1 MQLNDIQRACTGS
14 QLAIGP
20 PVRGWREWS
29 IAADGLRGAQGRL
42 WRPGTNTTECYGR
55 HAVMLRVL
63 DDLLAGEGIAMPAHS
78 VERWCTCGL
87 YSWRQPDRI
96 RLRQDKVAGVVESW
110 GRVLI
115 GERGYRAQYARVVAL
130 CGPRASD
137 DGLRSSGHAR
147 AAGPL
152 LEKRVATAEQYGVPY
167 FETLDD
173 AVTHFDGRR

>member
-1 MQLNDIQRACTGS
+1 MQLNDVQRACTGAE
-14 QLAIGP
+14 LAIGP
-20 PVRGWREWS
+20 PVRGWREWF

-42 WRPGTNTTECYGR
+42 WRPGTNTAECYGR

-63 DDLLAGEGIAMPAHS
+63 DDRLAGTGIATPTHS

-96 RLRQDKVAGVVESW
+96 RMRQDKVAGVVESW

-130 CGPRASD
+130 CGPRASN
-137 DGLRSSGHAR
+137 DGRPC

-152 LEKRVATAEQYGVPY
+152 HEKRVATAAQYSVPY

-173 AVTHFDGRR
+173 AIAHFDGGR

>member
-14 QLAIGP
+14 ELAVGP
-20 PVRGWREWS
+20 PVRGWREWT
-29 IAADGLRGAQGRL
+29 ITADGLRGAQGRL
-42 WRPGTNTTECYGR
+42 WRPGTNTAECYGR

-63 DDLLAGEGIAMPAHS
+63 DDALASAGLAIPPHA

-96 RLRQDKVAGVVESW
+96 RFRQDKVAGAVESW

-115 GERGYRAQYARVVAL
+115 GEHGYRAQYARVVAI
-130 CGPRASD
+130 CGPRASSN
-137 DGLRSSGHAR
+137 GTRHNSPTREERTAVAAR
-147 AAGPL
+147 
-152 LEKRVATAEQYGVPY
+152 YGVPY

-173 AVTHFDGRR
+173 AVAHFDGGR